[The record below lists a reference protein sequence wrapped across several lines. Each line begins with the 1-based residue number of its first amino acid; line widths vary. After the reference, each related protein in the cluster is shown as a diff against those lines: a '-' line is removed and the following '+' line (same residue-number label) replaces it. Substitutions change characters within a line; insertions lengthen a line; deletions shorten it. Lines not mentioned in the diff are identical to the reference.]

1 MDETVSSPPLLAQ
14 AQHPPE
20 QARHIQA
27 QVADA
32 AERQAVHMADK
43 TVVHKSC
50 QADTVAA
57 SVPGAEPECN
67 FLAEGQLTALAYER
81 QVRFASQ

>member
-32 AERQAVHMADK
+32 GERQTVHIADKPVVHM
-43 TVVHKSC
+43 SC
-50 QADTVAA
+50 QADTVVA

-67 FLAEGQLTALAYER
+67 FLAEEQLTAQAYER
-81 QVRFASQ
+81 QARFASQ